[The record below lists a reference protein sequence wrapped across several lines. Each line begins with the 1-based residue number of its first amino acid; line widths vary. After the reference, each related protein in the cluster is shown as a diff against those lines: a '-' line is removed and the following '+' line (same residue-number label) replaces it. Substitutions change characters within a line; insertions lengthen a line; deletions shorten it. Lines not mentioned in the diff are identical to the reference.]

1 MQIIIYVRGV
11 NSRACDRRRGFIQRD
26 AEKSEQVKILYDNF
40 PLRARVFASDVV
52 SDDEFLTVSIMEQ
65 RARSRL
71 VTALRAVVTDEIIMI
86 AADSDKG
93 PVLLFKERY
102 DPNTLTITKGVEKLL
117 RVRTLSGKTIVIER
131 DANCGCGSKLR
142 GWNPYKT
149 VYSSKDPTE

>member
-1 MQIIIYVRGV
+1 
-11 NSRACDRRRGFIQRD
+11 
-26 AEKSEQVKILYDNF
+26 VKILYDNF

-52 SDDEFLTVSIMEQ
+52 SDDEFLTVSITEQ

-102 DPNTLTITKGVEKLL
+102 DPNTLMITKGVEKLL